1 MSRTTQHGRQKSG
14 KEKSGD
20 KVLVFP
26 VYPGVTPLDLVGP
39 LTVLRNTTRTPY
51 RTVVVAERAEQLP
64 TDTPLGVVPAAT
76 FTDVPDPWAVIVP
89 GGGPAA
95 LAATENEALVG
106 YVRSAAAGA
115 ELVGSTGD
123 GALLLAAADLLHGK
137 RAATHWAYAEP
148 LEELG
153 AIYGPGRWVEDGPV
167 LTAAGGTAGIDMALL
182 ARRSR
187 LKISGTRLAQL
198 FMEYDPQPPFG
209 RVQPGEGDDALA
221 RMLREPAASTAAGA
235 GDGRQRLIAFVLYPG
250 LTVLDLIGPL
260 QVLTALERFAPEY
273 RTVVVGAS
281 SEPVPTDVGLPVAPD
296 ATFAEVPQ
304 PDVLVVPGGALPT
317 IRAMSDPAVR
327 DYVRTAAASAD
338 LVTSVC
344 TGSLILGA
352 VGLLEGRDA
361 TTNWFYSGILENLG
375 ATYHQRRWVDDGR
388 LITSAGVSAGID
400 MALHLV
406 ARLTDEATARRV
418 QLAIDYDPHPPD
430 GGIDYA
436 HIPPLPRAMRGAI
449 SLAAPAVA
457 ARPKRLTQADRGA
470 AAGTQPVVR
479 P

>member
-1 MSRTTQHGRQKSG
+1 MPEQ
-14 KEKSGD
+14 EK
-20 KVLVFP
+20 LLAFP

-39 LTVLRNTTRTPY
+39 LTVLRNTARTPY
-51 RTVVVAERAEQLP
+51 RTVVVAERVEQLP
-64 TDTPLGVVPAAT
+64 TDTPLRLTPAAT
-76 FTDVPDPWAVIVP
+76 FADVPDPWAVIVP

-95 LAATENEALVG
+95 LAATEDEALTG

-115 ELVGSTGD
+115 ELVGSTGN
-123 GALLLAAADLLHGK
+123 GALLLAAADLLHGR
-137 RAATHWAYAEP
+137 RAASHWAWAEP

-153 AIYGPGRWVEDGPV
+153 AVHAPDRWVEDGRL

-182 ARRSR
+182 TRRTR
-187 LKISGTRLAQL
+187 LQISGTRLAQL
-198 FMEYDPQPPFG
+198 FTEYDPQPPFG
-209 RVQPGEGDDALA
+209 RVRPGEGDGALA
-221 RMLREPAASTAAGA
+221 RTLREPAAPTPAGA
-235 GDGRQRLIAFVLYPG
+235 GNGGHRVIAFVLYPG
-250 LTVLDLIGPL
+250 LTVLDLVGPL
-260 QVLTALERFAPEY
+260 QVLTALQRFAPQY

-281 SEPVPTDVGLPVAPD
+281 RDPVPTDVGVPVAPD

-304 PDVLVVPGGALPT
+304 PDILVVPGGALPT

-327 DYVRTAAASAD
+327 DYVRTAATSGD

-375 ATYHQRRWVDDGR
+375 ATYHRQRWVEDGN
-388 LITSAGVSAGID
+388 LVMSAGVSAGID

-406 ARLTDEATARRV
+406 ARLTDEATARQV
-418 QLAIDYDPHPPD
+418 QLAIDYDPQPPY

-436 HIPPLPRAMRGAI
+436 HIPLVPRVMRGAI
-449 SLAAPAVA
+449 GLLAPAVA
-457 ARPKRLTQADRGA
+457 ARPKRMAR
-470 AAGTQPVVR
+470 AGR
-479 P
+479 